1 MFLTVQANEYHKY
14 PTLLQQMFKLR
25 KKVFADQLNWD
36 VPVEG
41 DYEKDSYDALNPV
54 YLMWCNDEKTRLY
67 GVVRLMPTTGPT
79 LLYDVF
85 RKTFPDVISFEAP
98 GIWEGTRMCIDQELL
113 SKDHPEIEP
122 GYAFSLLLL
131 ALCEVA
137 IKHGI
142 HTMVSNYEPQMKR
155 VYRRAGIDVN
165 ELGRSADYGK
175 YPVCCSTFEVS
186 KQVLATMRSK
196 LGVNAPLYQIPSPKR
211 SIADYVLEAA

>member
-1 MFLTVQANEYHKY
+1 MFLTVQANEYHKH
-14 PTLLQQMFKLR
+14 PTLLKQMFKLR

-36 VPVEG
+36 VPVNGEF
-41 DYEKDSYDALNPV
+41 EKDRYDDLNPV
-54 YLMWCNDEKTRLY
+54 YLMWCNAEQTKLY

-85 RKTFPDVISFEAP
+85 RKTFPDVVSFEAP

-113 SKDHPEIEP
+113 MADHPEIEP
-122 GYAFSLLLL
+122 GFAFSLLLL

-137 IKHGI
+137 IQHGI

-155 VYRRAGIDVN
+155 VYRRAGIAVN
-165 ELGRSADYGK
+165 ELGRSAEYGK

-186 KQVLATMRSK
+186 KQVLAEMRSK
-196 LGVNAPLYQIPSPKR
+196 LGVNAPVYQIRTPKR